1 MPKATTYQCPN
12 CNGVM
17 TFDAATG
24 QLVCEF
30 CGVTF
35 SEGEHDKA
43 IPLGDAP
50 VQAAATDHV
59 KTVEEFLEHAPW
71 KVDAAE
77 YANSVEYTCPS
88 CGAGVVADQSTVST
102 ECPYCGNNML
112 VQGIATEKNIP
123 RWVLPFSV
131 TREEAEARMNEH
143 FEHKWYLSRQFSA
156 ALEHMQGVYV
166 PYHLYD
172 IDVSGNA
179 DYLGYYEVEDSDGD
193 SKTKHYYAI
202 KRAGHASFER
212 IPVDGSSKMPDGHMD
227 AIAPFDFNKL
237 RDFSAG
243 YVTGYLTEVP
253 DEDAQACL
261 PRAED
266 RARNSFESD
275 LREDARR
282 EKGVE
287 GIEETVRSET
297 NVRMTGVSSC
307 VLPVWLAHCTW
318 EDHQMLF
325 AVNGETGRCVGD
337 LPIEGKRRAA
347 TIAGTALGLLLLAV
361 IIFFVAMRGS
371 DSQTGYIVGA
381 IILIILGTF
390 LVDAHFRGQMHTAVE
405 ATNADMSYTS
415 EGLVVTE
422 RWRSRKS
429 YLRKSKAQ
437 QQLEES

>member
-166 PYHLYD
+166 PYGNSCIASPWGDFIAHADENEQIIYGD
-172 IDVSGNA
+172 IDLDKV
-179 DYLGYYEVEDSDGD
+179 
-193 SKTKHYYAI
+193 
-202 KRAGHASFER
+202 
-212 IPVDGSSKMPDGHMD
+212 D
-227 AIAPFDFNKL
+227 AI
-237 RDFSAG
+237 R
-243 YVTGYLTEVP
+243 E
-253 DEDAQACL
+253 QL
-261 PRAED
+261 P
-266 RARNSFESD
+266 
-275 LREDARR
+275 LLKHRR
-282 EKGVE
+282 PE
-287 GIEETVRSET
+287 
-297 NVRMTGVSSC
+297 
-307 VLPVWLAHCTW
+307 L
-318 EDHQMLF
+318 
-325 AVNGETGRCVGD
+325 
-337 LPIEGKRRAA
+337 
-347 TIAGTALGLLLLAV
+347 
-361 IIFFVAMRGS
+361 
-371 DSQTGYIVGA
+371 Y
-381 IILIILGTF
+381 
-390 LVDAHFRGQMHTAVE
+390 
-405 ATNADMSYTS
+405 
-415 EGLVVTE
+415 
-422 RWRSRKS
+422 
-429 YLRKSKAQ
+429 
-437 QQLEES
+437 